1 MAEDETK
8 QSGGVDL
15 TQTIPLDHLPATLRR
30 RLAGRRL
37 SRGDG
42 EEERRHRQRPI
53 LDAQFIAVCE
63 APDDKAA
70 TAISLSVCSRGN
82 VRSQTLRAFSFDEM
96 KTILS
101 KMV

>member
-37 SRGDG
+37 SRRW
-42 EEERRHRQRPI
+42 RRRAASPSKTYIGRSVHW
-53 LDAQFIAVCE
+53 VCE

-70 TAISLSVCSRGN
+70 TALSLSVCSRGN